1 MRKFLATLLFLLA
14 VSAPAHADG
23 VLDSRLTPADKQ
35 RLADFDATLKVAL
48 AELRLARK
56 ALNEAQRRV
65 NRLEAQVAALE
76 KRVEQTT

>member
-1 MRKFLATLLFLLA
+1 MNKWAER
-14 VSAPAHADG
+14 
-23 VLDSRLTPADKQ
+23 
-35 RLADFDATLKVAL
+35 LKVAL

-65 NRLEAQVAALE
+65 DRLEAQIAALE

>member
-1 MRKFLATLLFLLA
+1 MNKWSER
-14 VSAPAHADG
+14 
-23 VLDSRLTPADKQ
+23 
-35 RLADFDATLKVAL
+35 LKVVL

>member
-1 MRKFLATLLFLLA
+1 VNKWSER
-14 VSAPAHADG
+14 
-23 VLDSRLTPADKQ
+23 
-35 RLADFDATLKVAL
+35 LKVAL

-65 NRLEAQVAALE
+65 DRLEAQIAALE

>member
-1 MRKFLATLLFLLA
+1 MNKWSER
-14 VSAPAHADG
+14 
-23 VLDSRLTPADKQ
+23 
-35 RLADFDATLKVAL
+35 LKVAL

-65 NRLEAQVAALE
+65 DRLEAQIAALE

>member
-1 MRKFLATLLFLLA
+1 MNKWSER
-14 VSAPAHADG
+14 
-23 VLDSRLTPADKQ
+23 
-35 RLADFDATLKVAL
+35 LKVAL

-65 NRLEAQVAALE
+65 DRLEAQVAALQ

>member
-1 MRKFLATLLFLLA
+1 MNKWSER
-14 VSAPAHADG
+14 
-23 VLDSRLTPADKQ
+23 
-35 RLADFDATLKVAL
+35 LKVAL

-65 NRLEAQVAALE
+65 DRLEAQVAALE